1 MASLGQ
7 INANFNANIKPFMTS
22 INTVLTGLQKL
33 TTLSKEVQMSMA
45 NINIKTPLK
54 HIQDQVHNT
63 TGTIV
68 NDTKEMGKSIAKNLD
83 PGKTKILDTPLKQ
96 TKQLNNEVKG
106 VTGNLQDMMKARG
119 RDSVITPRRADAH
132 VIKVPDEDIMKTTA
146 KNVQNMAKEIP
157 HTGIRMF
164 DEKNLEA
171 IKDAPPIDLSKSM
184 VVDYSKDLQKVMK
197 IMDPFDTK
205 KMLPDEKEIKGAS
218 KGIAKETEKI
228 AQEPAI
234 RGPVQKTLDDQMIPI
249 KQPVVEHA
257 QEYTKTIQSTLGVQH
272 DLRESTDAVSN
283 SYAMNMK
290 NAIAHGQ
297 ILDQNVGKGL
307 AVKTMFKTMADGSV
321 QASHRMVDANRNT
334 LASMLSLKNMVGKMV
349 HYITFSIGV
358 QMVMKMREAIVS
370 LITTF
375 RDFER
380 SIVNATTVA
389 GNMGGSFEKVAK
401 RLSDVSLLLG
411 RTTVYSAQEVADA
424 FYDLASAGFDVS
436 KMTENDLLP
445 ILNYAAAT
453 QTNLKDATYAVSVTL
468 KAFGLDIK
476 DTERVVDTFTAT
488 ITNSFMTFEKLQEA
502 MRHVAPIAG
511 TLKMELEEV
520 SSALALLTDRGYT
533 GSQAGQRLNMILTRL
548 LQPTEQ
554 AEKRLREMG
563 LTLQDIDPEVH
574 SLETILQRLKAAN
587 FGAADAA
594 IMFRARTAAAAA
606 VLVDS
611 VESIGKYTMML
622 KGAGGITE
630 QVAKAQIDTLYGSLK
645 LLRDAFAETGI
656 AMGEKL
662 APHIRVLADFIQN
675 SFLPVIVK
683 LGDFLQTYWGIISK
697 VITAWIVWKSVLIAS
712 QVALGAYNTILAF
725 KIALQKL
732 EISNERI
739 LMKVFGKK
747 MAATMILNKQLKAE
761 MVTRTAAIA
770 AQQAQ
775 SKATLTQTTLFNFQS
790 IAAKKAA
797 ASNIALAGSFKI
809 AAAAGLM
816 LKTVLL
822 PLLLITGAV
831 IGIIAV
837 MNYLNKDFGRT
848 SDVTKKAGMNVQYL
862 ASEMS
867 LLEAATYYSLQS
879 NESLAKSI
887 DYLTSTYDYWND
899 ELANNKKEIMGVS
912 KAYSLASAQIAA
924 GAIDIKGISGFFGLI
939 PAITLGRENLYS
951 MGVAMEHL
959 GETAGPVR
967 KIFYGLGSTI
977 FKFLGGLT
985 NEAKKAE
992 IDSASS
998 FKGVADSLGDLSK
1011 GFMENISFKGDMLRV
1026 TGLLVSR
1033 QASLKTSI
1041 LKLKNAQDDYKKAL
1055 EAVNH
1060 LKKEGITDLKAF
1072 TEANDRLIESQNK
1085 LDEANQNFTNNIG
1098 KTLQRVREYSE
1109 HMDDAVGYLEAYYNA
1124 QRRIDDFS
1132 RAQVTLEQR
1141 KADAVAKY
1149 AEALSR
1155 SGSNSK
1161 EAYHAYVDLQQIS
1174 RDFIDNTESIIN
1186 ATVESENAQA
1196 RWNMMLSDS
1205 GYIIN
1210 KSYNQLMQMGWTYQE
1225 LVKATDA
1232 ETAAQMALNEN
1243 RDHGYNITIKAT
1255 KVEMQL
1261 MEFTQKLMGVRE
1273 EYVGLLQKQI
1283 SLTAQLEAYERLLAE
1298 ATKIANENLLSYL
1311 ETQMKIFKIELK
1323 LYKLRR
1329 DTTKH
1334 LNSLFDALADQGL
1347 LNDDIIEG
1355 YVAIQKAEGAI
1366 LALNKDYADVL
1377 SKLNPEQRGYVDT
1390 LLSAEHGSDEYL
1402 NALSELQSL
1411 VDQGIISQSEL
1422 NTIIAMDN
1430 AQRNLVNVTKEYM
1443 DVLGPLM
1450 QSMIEQGIVSSEVA
1464 EIWNQLIS
1472 IIYETTEA
1480 EINLGLAQDELSDSM
1495 NGVIRNVAM
1504 LGKALIDSTV
1514 IMNSASG
1521 ILEGQ
1526 RDLFDEYGSASEH
1539 AGKTVMQV
1547 LLENIG
1553 IWDLMG
1559 GSIDSVR
1566 QTFEEFYGMNMDQIL
1581 EEYGQAGFISAAA
1594 MIQMGQAAG
1603 LWVDGMSEADLAL
1616 ALGIDNLAAFRSVA
1630 GAAWSTADS
1639 GVGTLADI
1647 NSTLKETNEILER
1660 TFGNIEKIL
1669 KDMARLQKIDNVFEF
1684 SIIWDFAELTD
1695 AHKWRGNIESFLSDL
1710 DLHEILF
1717 TPDLTIEWKDLDWK
1731 AFADIMSDSLLAD
1744 DFKKQLWKNIGGAI
1758 SGIPENI
1765 DTWTWETWKDIF
1777 NTEAFSEGILNTF
1790 KQFSG
1795 QKIDVN
1801 VIPQVDDS
1809 VWAEAF
1815 FSLNQGLQNSL
1826 INATSTLPPA
1836 LVNTILKIEEKFPQL
1851 NLAEKFNITPVPR
1864 NLEEYELF
1872 MKGLGPEER
1881 SVFIKGIWS
1890 NLDAPMREYIRQF
1903 AILMNGDSNN
1913 IPENVTRTT
1922 TYTLT
1927 DHITNALRKIIDLI
1941 NNIPRSVTTRI
1952 NTLVEFVGS
1961 AGQRFLNWLRG
1972 LAEGGII
1979 GLKQGGIIGQPTP
1992 FATGGIVGLASGITK
2007 TKGPTFAMIGEAG
2020 AEAVI
2025 PLEGGNKKY
2034 GRSILNEII
2043 PKYFPEMTRQMGGI
2057 SNVDNTRIEEYNI
2070 LGPVNVTGIGNV
2082 QDLAEEFKYKYR
2094 SSK

>member
-68 NDTKEMGKSIAKNLD
+68 SETKEMGKSIAKNLD

-132 VIKVPDEDIMKTTA
+132 VIKVPDEDIIKTTA

-453 QTNLKDATYAVSVTL
+453 QANLKDATYAVSVTL

-587 FGAADAA
+587 FGVADAA

-611 VESIGKYTMML
+611 VDSIGKYTMML

-761 MVTRTAAIA
+761 MATRTAAIA

-797 ASNIALAGSFKI
+797 ASNIALAGSLKI

-831 IGIIAV
+831 IGIMAII
-837 MNYLNKDFGRT
+837 NHLNKDFGNLG
-848 SDVTKKAGMNVQYL
+848 DVVDKAGVNMHYMSTQLNSVEMAL
-862 ASEMS
+862 WMAS
-867 LLEAATYYSLQS
+867 QS
-879 NESLAKSI
+879 NQSFSKSLTNLI
-887 DYLTSTYDYWND
+887 DNYDYWNEESSASRK
-899 ELANNKKEIMGVS
+899 ELDALSKHFSKLGAESTKSVLGINSVAFAMGGLTGILLGRKTFYAAGVGMEKMAEGSGKVS
-912 KAYSLASAQIAA
+912 SSIYSL
-924 GAIDIKGISGFFGLI
+924 GGKL
-939 PAITLGRENLYS
+939 
-951 MGVAMEHL
+951 
-959 GETAGPVR
+959 
-967 KIFYGLGSTI
+967 

-985 NEAKKAE
+985 DDVTKAQIEGAASFSGILSGLNEEQQTIIKN
-992 IDSASS
+992 IIYR
-998 FKGVADSLGDLSK
+998 GDLARITHLLISDQSLLRININRLSDAQDK
-1011 GFMENISFKGDMLRV
+1011 YKNSLEKVNQMKKDGITNTKEYADAMEDLIGAQNNLEFANR
-1026 TGLLVSR
+1026 GLLN
-1033 QASLKTSI
+1033 SI
-1041 LKLKNAQDDYKKAL
+1041 G
-1055 EAVNH
+1055 
-1060 LKKEGITDLKAF
+1060 GIL
-1072 TEANDRLIESQNK
+1072 QNIRK
-1085 LDEANQNFTNNIG
+1085 
-1098 KTLQRVREYSE
+1098 YSE
-1109 HMDDAVGYLEAYYNA
+1109 YMDDAIGYLEEYYHN
-1124 QRRIDDFS
+1124 QRRINDIS
-1132 RAQVTLEQR
+1132 RDSINLEQR
-1141 KADAVAKY
+1141 KNELVESY
-1149 AEALSR
+1149 AGALSKY
-1155 SGSNSK
+1155 GANSK
-1161 EAYHAYVDLQQIS
+1161 EVLAIEVNLEKSTSDLVDSKEELSRVELAAEESLRAWNQMMSDTGYTIEKTYKQLIDMGWSYQQIEKS
-1174 RDFIDNTESIIN
+1174 VGPVTAALMVKTE
-1186 ATVESENAQA
+1186 
-1196 RWNMMLSDS
+1196 
-1205 GYIIN
+1205 
-1210 KSYNQLMQMGWTYQE
+1210 NQDKAYKITM
-1225 LVKATDA
+1225 KATDA
-1232 ETAAQMALNEN
+1232 EKE
-1243 RDHGYNITIKAT
+1243 
-1255 KVEMQL
+1255 L
-1261 MEFTQKLMGVRE
+1261 MHYTERLMDVRGQ
-1273 EYVGLLQKQI
+1273 YTTLLQKELT
-1283 SLTAQLEAYERLLAE
+1283 LTAKLEAYERLLAD
-1298 ATKIANENLLSYL
+1298 ATKISNENLLRYL
-1311 ETQMKIFKIELK
+1311 ETQMKIYKLEIQ
-1323 LYKLRR
+1323 LYKLRK
-1329 DTTKH
+1329 DKSSQ
-1334 LNSLFDALADQGL
+1334 LSDLFNALADQGL
-1347 LNDDIIEG
+1347 INQDMIDGFIE
-1355 YVAIQKAEGAI
+1355 IQKAEGNVI
-1366 LALNKDYADVL
+1366 ALNKSYADVIG
-1377 SKLNPEQRGYVDT
+1377 KLNLNQREFINELFNAKKGT
-1390 LLSAEHGSDEYL
+1390 SEYET
-1402 NALSELQSL
+1402 ALSNLQNL
-1411 VDQGIISQSEL
+1411 VGKGIITQSDL
-1422 NTIIAMDN
+1422 NTIIAMYD
-1430 AQRNLVNVTKEYM
+1430 AQRNLTHVTSQYM
-1443 DVLGPLM
+1443 DVLGPVMDDL
-1450 QSMIEQGIVSSEVA
+1450 IKQGIISSEVA
-1464 EIWNQLIS
+1464 EIWYNLVNSSKELIK
-1472 IIYETTEA
+1472 TE
-1480 EINLGLAQDELSDSM
+1480 LDLALAYNELSESM
-1495 NGVIRNVAM
+1495 LGVIRNAAN
-1504 LGKALIDSTV
+1504 LAKALINLDVQADSE
-1514 IMNSASG
+1514 SG
-1521 ILEGQ
+1521 LLKGT
-1526 RDLFDEYGSASEH
+1526 RDIFDTYAKGTEH
-1539 AGKTVMQV
+1539 AGKTVIQV
-1547 LLENIG
+1547 LMENLG
-1553 IWDLMG
+1553 IWESMG
-1559 GSIDSVR
+1559 GEIDSVR
-1566 QTFEEFYGMNMDQIL
+1566 ASFEKFYGMSIEKIF
-1581 EEYGQAGFISAAA
+1581 EEMGQAGFLSAIA
-1594 MIQMGQAAG
+1594 MIQMGKQFGVWSNEMNEASLAA
-1603 LWVDGMSEADLAL
+1603 
-1616 ALGIDNLAAFRSVA
+1616 ALGIENIEAFRSQVET
-1630 GAAWSTADS
+1630 AWISGDEASTLSDINNTLGETKSLLEGVFSELTDILNRMMMLQGVDNILEYSLKLDFARIFAEFDNDMIKLMRYAHEQELGFDMSIASYWDEESWKSFIDS
-1639 GVGTLADI
+1639 LPKDKLSDIQRIIEQYGGEFDI
-1647 NSTLKETNEILER
+1647 NSTWDGKDFQEWYSGLSHTELANVKGLLDSYLAEMRFESVYDDLDYNTWYSNLTGVQRQNVQNAVRDLGGDFRNVSKWDNKDWNEFIGGLGTNYRAVLQNQLDGWNL
-1660 TFGNIEKIL
+1660 TFGLYPYIVPPDKPYELDIL
-1669 KDMARLQKIDNVFEF
+1669 AKLDDQSLLQKIGKWGSFIFPPLKLLEF
-1684 SIIWDFAELTD
+1684 
-1695 AHKWRGNIESFLSDL
+1695 
-1710 DLHEILF
+1710 
-1717 TPDLTIEWKDLDWK
+1717 
-1731 AFADIMSDSLLAD
+1731 
-1744 DFKKQLWKNIGGAI
+1744 
-1758 SGIPENI
+1758 
-1765 DTWTWETWKDIF
+1765 
-1777 NTEAFSEGILNTF
+1777 
-1790 KQFSG
+1790 
-1795 QKIDVN
+1795 
-1801 VIPQVDDS
+1801 
-1809 VWAEAF
+1809 
-1815 FSLNQGLQNSL
+1815 
-1826 INATSTLPPA
+1826 LP
-1836 LVNTILKIEEKFPQL
+1836 
-1851 NLAEKFNITPVPR
+1851 
-1864 NLEEYELF
+1864 
-1872 MKGLGPEER
+1872 
-1881 SVFIKGIWS
+1881 W
-1890 NLDAPMREYIRQF
+1890 
-1903 AILMNGDSNN
+1903 
-1913 IPENVTRTT
+1913 
-1922 TYTLT
+1922 
-1927 DHITNALRKIIDLI
+1927 
-1941 NNIPRSVTTRI
+1941 
-1952 NTLVEFVGS
+1952 
-1961 AGQRFLNWLRG
+1961 
-1972 LAEGGII
+1972 
-1979 GLKQGGIIGQPTP
+1979 
-1992 FATGGIVGLASGITK
+1992 ATGGIANMNHSVPKLAKGGLANFDNIPKLASGIT
-2007 TKGPTFAMIGEAG
+2007 TTRGPMSAIIGEDG

-2025 PLEGGNKKY
+2025 PLEGSNRKY
-2034 GRSILNEII
+2034 GASILSYII
-2043 PKYFPEMTRQMGGI
+2043 PRYFSDLQFLNRGSYPSIGTNPNNAIATNEYHFYGDFNISGI
-2057 SNVDNTRIEEYNI
+2057 ENGQQLVDKFMEELKI
-2070 LGPVNVTGIGNV
+2070 RRRMSV
-2082 QDLAEEFKYKYR
+2082 
-2094 SSK
+2094 